1 MAGYLAVMWD
11 SSVTITIFLVLC
23 CARDSSTADILAV
36 STAIYFD
43 GYLPEYKR
51 AERLSRIRQTS
62 VVAHNYFLATS
73 AGIPSANMAVPS
85 SGRSENLSLSTLT
98 TKRRLHTLPVPGF
111 LVPAVLDSLRSSRYG
126 PLTRLVP
133 GEADPFCA
141 QAVRQIGGIVLTSD
155 SDLLLYNLGSDGGV
169 VFLNDINISE
179 FFMCAPTQGVPEVA
193 AQTRS
198 ISALVH
204 DQQSI
209 LKKIS
214 PRSSLPDLL
223 KYSYGLT
230 MGSYSSLAEW
240 SAQTK
245 TQPSY
250 TDHDDDDYQRF
261 LAPYKEIPGLF
272 ISGLGCEKF
281 LDPRIAEF
289 VLSVGDNVRIDSL
302 YLDSLSQ
309 RAPIFYLPQ
318 LLDRWDLG
326 SAWITGRHI
335 RELAYSICCPV
346 SKDDQSVV
354 VEYRRTLSESP
365 QGLDVHLSSDERTVR
380 SLEDTLSYILKFV
393 AGPFPYPGNLNWIAL
408 CLSLEISDA
417 AQEGKASVASKA
429 WKKAA
434 KACYRLDPG
443 DWDAI
448 HLAAN
453 IQGTLYSLRILQ
465 QVLKCSQAGLV
476 QQGLEGIGKTDVEKM
491 LRHFTSLPP
500 LAEYPRA
507 VDMADLFKELV
518 VSGLSAIIEL
528 YTGFSQPFPPQNKI
542 SAKDKKQNQ
551 QKQKK
556 LERGTTRFT
565 SANPFD
571 FLDAD

>member
-1 MAGYLAVMWD
+1 M
-11 SSVTITIFLVLC
+11 TIFLVLFVR
-23 CARDSSTADILAV
+23 ARAREPHPQLTFWLV
-36 STAIYFD
+36 RTTIYFD

-73 AGIPSANMAVPS
+73 AGIPSANTAVLS
-85 SGRSENLSLSTLT
+85 SGPSENPSLSTLT

-111 LVPAVLDSLRSSRYG
+111 LVPAVLDALRSSSRYG

-133 GEADPFCA
+133 GEADPYCA
-141 QAVRQIGGIVLTSD
+141 QAVRQNGGLVLTSD
-155 SDLLLYNLGSDGGV
+155 SDLLLYDLGSYGSV
-169 VFLNDINISE
+169 VFLSDIHMSE
-179 FFMCAPTQGVPEVA
+179 SPMRDPTQGILEA
-193 AQTRS
+193 AVQTRS

-209 LKKIS
+209 LKKIA

-223 KYSYGLT
+223 KYAYGLI

-240 SAQTK
+240 SAQAK
-245 TQPSY
+245 AQPSY
-250 TDHDDDDYQRF
+250 TDHNDDDYQQF
-261 LAPYKEIPGLF
+261 LAPYKETPGLF
-272 ISGLGCEKF
+272 ISELGCENF

-289 VLSVGDNVRIDSL
+289 VLGAGDNVRIDDL
-302 YLDSLSQ
+302 CLDSPSQ
-309 RAPIFYLPQ
+309 RIPIFYLPQ

-335 RELAYSICCPV
+335 RELAYSICCPA
-346 SKDDQSVV
+346 SKDGQSVV
-354 VEYRRTLSESP
+354 IEYRRTLSESP
-365 QGLDVHLSSDERTVR
+365 QGLEVHLSSGERTVR
-380 SLEDTLSYILKFV
+380 SLQDTLSYILKFV
-393 AGPFPYPGNLNWIAL
+393 AGPVPFPGKLKWIAL
-408 CLSLEISDA
+408 CLSLEIADA

-434 KACYRLDPG
+434 KGCYRLDPG

-453 IQGTLYSLRILQ
+453 IQGTLYSLRILH

-476 QQGLEGIGKTDVEKM
+476 PVLEGLDKTGVDKM
-491 LRHFTSLPP
+491 LRRFTSLPP

-507 VDMADLFKELV
+507 VDMANLFKELV

-528 YTGFSQPFPPQNKI
+528 CTGFSQPFPPQNKT
-542 SAKDKKQNQ
+542 SAKTKKQNS

-556 LERGTTRFT
+556 LERETTRFT
-565 SANPFD
+565 STNPFD
-571 FLDAD
+571 FLDAE